1 MPVLPRQPLATVN
14 PTNKGSTTA
23 GQALARRLG
32 LFDAAMIVMGGIIGS
47 GIFMNPYVVARRVH
61 TAPLILGCWLLGG
74 LVALAGAFIY
84 AELAAQ
90 RPNLIGGQYAYLRE
104 AYHPAVGFLYGWA
117 LLLVVQTGGMAAGA
131 VTFAR
136 YFLELTNMPAS
147 DGLVAA
153 LTLAVLTMINCL

>member
-1 MPVLPRQPLATVN
+1 MYSTIATLAAQQN
-14 PTNKGSTTA
+14 SANDSTP
-23 GQALARRLG
+23 GLARRLG

-90 RPNLIGGQYAYLRE
+90 RPNLIGGHESYLRE
-104 AYHPAVGFLYGWA
+104 AYHPAGRFLHRWA
-117 LLLVVQTGGMAAGA
+117 
-131 VTFAR
+131 
-136 YFLELTNMPAS
+136 
-147 DGLVAA
+147 
-153 LTLAVLTMINCL
+153 